1 MYSTNIGKTFL
12 ATFNRQ
18 FGKTYSAKDFFEKE
32 FFPLFFDHPKYMLW
46 HTNSPFVQ
54 MKKGQKPHLL
64 TDEERLEK
72 LNDLAGKI
80 SAGDRDAS
88 VAIGFPASEA
98 KEFATT
104 SGLVSDISQ
113 SAEEEDVYLSWI
125 AAGLGMGIAGGY
137 CIFLNEPDILLTI
150 YKGWKQYR
158 NLLNDPALG
167 NVTPNK
173 INTWN
178 GQWVNYCYSNEDD
191 LPMDIPALY
200 RSDIFKQET
209 NCVSINTVKWSTL
222 YFNLSKKYPG
232 QSTTGYIF
240 SLGQTNKTLGF
251 IPFHFKQARRLI
263 DCYENLFGE
272 NAALED
278 KDKYEA
284 LFGVHIER
292 ACELGSIGLHALQ
305 PQDLKK
311 YFIKGEFPNFK
322 NKTLPEKKKGES
334 EDAFLSRLDNAAEK
348 DRDTVILFRTY
359 KTWLVAMLTK
369 NNEEIAEYSEEI
381 AIALHSYRDNG
392 RTNERKNRIEKDLL
406 TAASKKKFINELA
419 AIVQDIEADYLSLI
433 KDLKSRVHLMTSE
446 DFGYFIVLLR
456 FDYAFQERNN

>member
-12 ATFNRQ
+12 TAFNRQ
-18 FGKTYSAKDFFEKE
+18 FDKTYSAKDFFEKE
-32 FFPLFFDHPKYMLW
+32 FFPLFFDHPKYMACVN
-46 HTNSPFVQ
+46 NSPIDQ
-54 MKKGQKPHLL
+54 ISKRKLNSNP
-64 TDEERLEK
+64 DERKNALEK
-72 LNDLAGKI
+72 LKSKI
-80 SAGDRDAS
+80 AEGYRDAS
-88 VAIGFPASEA
+88 MAIGFPASEE

-113 SAEEEDVYLSWI
+113 TVDDEQVYLSWI
-125 AAGLGMGIAGGY
+125 AAGLGMGVAGGY
-137 CIFLNEPDILLTI
+137 CIFLNEPDVLLTL

-167 NVTPNK
+167 NVAPNK

-178 GQWVNYCYSNEDD
+178 GQWVNYCYNNEDD
-191 LPMDIPALY
+191 VPIDIPALY
-200 RSDIFKQET
+200 RSDIFKQEA
-209 NCVSINTVKWSTL
+209 NSVSINTVKWSTL
-222 YFNLSKKYPG
+222 YFNLSKKYHDK
-232 QSTTGYIF
+232 STTGYIF

-278 KDKYEA
+278 KNKYEA
-284 LFGVHIER
+284 LFGVHIKR
-292 ACELGSIGLHALQ
+292 ACELGVIGLHALQ

-311 YFIKGEFPNFK
+311 YFSQGTFPNFK
-322 NKTLPEKKKGES
+322 KKKVSAKKKEES
-334 EDAFLSRLDNAAEK
+334 EDAYQSRLDKAAEK

-369 NNEEIAEYSEEI
+369 NNEEIADYSEDV
-381 AIALHSYRDNG
+381 AIALHAYRDNG
-392 RTNERKNRIEKDLL
+392 RTNERKNRIEKELL
-406 TAASKKKFINELA
+406 TAGSKKKFINELA
-419 AIVQDIEADYLSLI
+419 AIVQNIEVEHLSLI
-433 KDLKSRVHLMTSE
+433 KDLKNRVHLMTSE

-456 FDYAFQERNN
+456 FDYAYQERNN